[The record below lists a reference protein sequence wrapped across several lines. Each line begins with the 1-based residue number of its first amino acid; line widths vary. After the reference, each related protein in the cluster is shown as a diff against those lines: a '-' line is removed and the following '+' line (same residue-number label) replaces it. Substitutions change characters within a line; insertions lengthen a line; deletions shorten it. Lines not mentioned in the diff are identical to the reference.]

1 MGGYHMREIEA
12 SVIKK
17 TIYDLILK
25 ASYEIGDDVYACVAN
40 CAECEESPSGREVLK
55 QLKENYDIAKRE
67 RVAICQDTGMC
78 VLFIDIGQEVHIT
91 GGDFTETVNNAV
103 REAYKEGYLRKSVVN
118 DPLYDRINT
127 KDNTPAVIHTRIVP
141 GDKIDIMVTPKGFGS
156 ENMSAIKML
165 VPADGEKGVID
176 FVVDTVKKAGPNP
189 CPPIIVGVGIGGT
202 FEIAALMAKR
212 MTARSIDTVNPDPR
226 YQRLE
231 EELLRRINCLGIG
244 PAGIGGRT
252 TALKVNIETY
262 PTHIAGMPV
271 AINIVCHA
279 ARHAHAVI

>member
-1 MGGYHMREIEA
+1 MREIEA
-12 SVIKK
+12 SQIKQ
-17 TIYDLILK
+17 TIYELILK
-25 ASYEIGDDVYACVAN
+25 ASYEIGDDIYACVEN
-40 CAECEESPSGREVLK
+40 CAKCEESPSGRAVLE

-78 VLFIDIGQEVHIT
+78 VVFIDIGQDVHIT
-91 GGDFTETVNNAV
+91 GGDFTETVNSAV
-103 REAYKEGYLRKSVVN
+103 RLAYSEGYLRKSVVR
-118 DPLYDRINT
+118 DPLYERVNT
-127 KDNTPAVIHTRIVP
+127 KDNTPAIIHTRIVP

-176 FVVDTVKKAGPNP
+176 FVVETIKKAGPNP

-202 FEIAALMAKR
+202 MEMASIMAKR
-212 MTARSIDTVNPDPR
+212 MTARAIDTVNPDPR

-231 EELLRRINCLGIG
+231 EILLKRINNLGIG

-271 AINIVCHA
+271 AINVVCHA